1 MKADVCAEKRSGNIV
16 FGGQI
21 IAACR
26 IARAVA
32 ARFARFAFFDNVE
45 NRVNDIAVFARVAD
59 EIKTETGNANL
70 RIGFEQIFDQ
80 KTLNVDKA
88 ERLQNGI
95 GRKEYFGFSC

>member
-1 MKADVCAEKRSGNIV
+1 MKADVCAEKRSGNII

-32 ARFARFAFFDNVE
+32 ARLAPFAFFNNVE

-59 EIKTETGNANL
+59 EVKTETGDPNL
-70 RIGFEQIFDQ
+70 GIRFE
-80 KTLNVDKA
+80 
-88 ERLQNGI
+88 
-95 GRKEYFGFSC
+95 